1 MRHRIFKFLSTL
13 VRALISSVLRTAV
26 TSITFV
32 VISLVTMNYLGVP
45 LPSAQQLIDKFEA
58 VTRLAEILS

>member
-1 MRHRIFKFLSTL
+1 MRHRIFKFLSIV

-45 LPSAQQLIDKFEA
+45 IPGAEQLIDKFDA
-58 VTRLAEILS
+58 VAQLADILS